1 MMFYNYSYTSKKQI
15 NREVLRMEHLNIG
28 KNIKK
33 FRCFAG
39 LTQFDLAE
47 GICSQAQISKIESG
61 MGVPSSYLLME
72 IARKLDVDP
81 IELMTSLD
89 ENENNS
95 DVLID
100 NISRLVKKRKYLEA
114 FETIKI
120 LKRTS
125 DASNKK
131 LYQYLMW
138 QESICIFYLDKNS
151 KKSLRLLKQAFD
163 ITDKRT
169 AFYSE
174 VQIEILISM
183 ANIYAEIKN
192 LNKAIEYFNLV
203 LFSIE
208 NKHFR
213 YNHNLFIKAYY
224 GISKTLSSNSE
235 YSKAIFYCE
244 LGIRLCLNKDIL
256 YLLGELF
263 YEKGCNL
270 YYVLKKD
277 EGLNCI
283 NKAIEIFEIKE
294 NFEYIRFIESQL
306 ELIGYKRSQSFDKHV
321 ISL

>member
-1 MMFYNYSYTSKKQI
+1 MD
-15 NREVLRMEHLNIG
+15 HLNIG
-28 KNIKK
+28 ENIKK

-61 MGVPSSYLLME
+61 NGVPSSYLLME

-89 ENENNS
+89 DNKGDEL
-95 DVLID
+95 VD
-100 NISRLVKKRKYLEA
+100 NISILVKKRNYLEA

-138 QESICIFYLDKNS
+138 QESICSFYLDKNS
-151 KKSLRLLKQAFD
+151 KKSLRLLKKAFD

-174 VQIEILISM
+174 VQIEILIST

-192 LNKAIEYFNLV
+192 FEKSIEYFNLV

-213 YNHNLFIKAYY
+213 HNPNLLIKAYY
-224 GISKTLSSNSE
+224 GISKSLSLNSE
-235 YSKAIFYCE
+235 YSQAIFYCE
-244 LGIRLCLNKDIL
+244 LGIQLCLNKDIL

-270 YYVLKKD
+270 YYVSKKE

-283 NKAIEIFEIKE
+283 NKAIEIFEVKE

-306 ELIGYKRSQSFDKHV
+306 ELIGYKRSQSLDKHI
-321 ISL
+321 ISS